1 MSDSE
6 RFESSISARETAATP
21 TTHLMV
27 AWPAA
32 AVGTL
37 ILALAALIGLVIV
50 VTSSEVL
57 STVAIVLAIIAFVVQ
72 VIVFIVQMQTA
83 AAQAVHAQELH
94 GQMQGV
100 LAGIQE
106 RTQGTQQSLEGMN
119 ATLLEAALGRSLPEA
134 EKSATQDGDA
144 FVRDLAER
152 TMQTLLADETTR
164 TAVDRSGRPAG
175 RNDAPRRRKA
185 ARRGPAWP
193 SRSRT
198 DEDRKALSEASGWPE
213 KTEAEDVLTRIEHV
227 PPDSVER
234 LIGLAEDEYRSLNGG
249 NDDNV
254 PVPGYGKLGTD
265 DALIEQGLAVGS
277 GYLSPSGREIVSLS
291 PLGRVAARLVFVPDP
306 VPEGLR
312 DERLIKLRAQLDAE
326 PESIA

>member
-1 MSDSE
+1 MPDIE
-6 RFESSISARETAATP
+6 QFEGETSPREAVTP
-21 TTHLMV
+21 STHLMV

-32 AVGTL
+32 AVGAL

-152 TMQTLLADETTR
+152 TMQTLLADEATR
-164 TAVDRSGRPAG
+164 TMMDRSGPEDG
-175 RNDAPRRRKA
+175 RVGAQRRRRV
-185 ARRGPAWP
+185 ARRGPVWP
-193 SRSRT
+193 SRPRT
-198 DEDRKALSEASGWPE
+198 DEDRKALSEASAWPE
-213 KTEAEDVLTRIEHV
+213 KTEAENVLQHMEGV
-227 PPDSVER
+227 PTDAVKR
-234 LIGLAEDEYRSLNGG
+234 LIELAEDEYRSLEGG
-249 NDDNV
+249 DDEAMS
-254 PVPGYGKLGTD
+254 VPGYSKLGSD
-265 DALIEQGLAVGS
+265 DALVEHGLVMGS

-291 PLGRVAARLVFVPDP
+291 PLGRVAARLVFAPDP
-306 VPEGLR
+306 VPEQLR
-312 DERLIKLRAQLDAE
+312 DERLTKFRAQLDAE
-326 PESIA
+326 PESAQL